1 MDTWARKTLARLR
14 GWRFFTPVLY
24 GTLILL
30 ALLFYGLGDGWF
42 QAAPRDGPQAKEE
55 TLEAR
60 LEDILSTV
68 RGAGRV
74 RVLVTYATAGER
86 VAATVSTLDESV
98 SETSGGT
105 TATRSE
111 QSREMKQ
118 PATVSTR
125 DASSSETSG
134 GTTATR
140 TEQSREMRQPATVST
155 EGGQSP
161 IILVEREPEIRG
173 VIVVAEGAADPAV
186 RLSLQRAVQ
195 AVTGVSLSCIEV
207 FEMNYPS

>member
-1 MDTWARKTLARLR
+1 MGAARVKKTFERIRR
-14 GWRFFTPVLY
+14 GRYSFAAIYGVLF
-24 GTLILL
+24 LL
-30 ALLFYGLGDGWF
+30 AVFFYGIGDGWF
-42 QAAPRDGPQAKEE
+42 RFEPRAGPSAQTEA

-60 LEDILSTV
+60 LEDILGTV
-68 RGAGRV
+68 RGAGKV
-74 RVLVTYATAGER
+74 RVLITYATAGER

-118 PATVSTR
+118 PATV
-125 DASSSETSG
+125 
-134 GTTATR
+134 ATD
-140 TEQSREMRQPATVST
+140 
-155 EGGQSP
+155 GGQSP

>member
-1 MDTWARKTLARLR
+1 MDRTWIKRVFERLR
-14 GWRFFTPVLY
+14 GWRYFSAALY
-24 GTLILL
+24 GALLLL
-30 ALLFYGLGDGWF
+30 AVLFYGVGDGWF
-42 QAAPRDGPQAKEE
+42 VAAPRDGPVKAET
-55 TLEAR
+55 TLESR

-74 RVLVTYATAGER
+74 RVLITYSTAGER
-86 VAATVSTLDESV
+86 VAATVSTTDESV
-98 SETSGGT
+98 SETSGGA

-118 PATVSTR
+118 PATISV
-125 DASSSETSG
+125 G
-134 GTTATR
+134 
-140 TEQSREMRQPATVST
+140 
-155 EGGQSP
+155 GGQSP
-161 IILVEREPEIRG
+161 IILVEKEPEIRG
-173 VIVVAEGAADPAV
+173 VLVVAEGAADPTV

>member
-1 MDTWARKTLARLR
+1 MGGGWAEKMLERVRA
-14 GWRFFTPVLY
+14 WRHFSVAAYSAL
-24 GTLILL
+24 LLL
-30 ALLFYGLGDGWF
+30 AILFYGVGDGWF
-42 QAAPRDGPQAKEE
+42 AASPRDGPTKTES
-55 TLEAR
+55 TLESR
-60 LEDILSTV
+60 LEDILCTV

-74 RVLVTYATAGER
+74 RVLITYATAGER
-86 VAATVSTLDESV
+86 VTATVSTTDESV
-98 SETSGGT
+98 SETSGGA

-118 PATVSTR
+118 PATVST
-125 DASSSETSG
+125 
-134 GTTATR
+134 
-140 TEQSREMRQPATVST
+140 

-161 IILVEREPEIRG
+161 IILVEKEPEIRG
-173 VIVVAEGAADPAV
+173 VLVVAEGAADPTV

>member
-1 MDTWARKTLARLR
+1 MDR
-14 GWRFFTPVLY
+14 GWLRSALDRFRTKRLY
-24 GTLILL
+24 SLAAYGALLLL
-30 ALLFYGLGDGWF
+30 AVLFYGIGDGWF
-42 QAAPRDGPQAKEE
+42 MGTPRDGPKPTEE
-55 TLEAR
+55 SLETR
-60 LEDILSTV
+60 LEDILGSM
-68 RGAGRV
+68 RGAGKV
-74 RVLVTYATAGER
+74 WVLFTYSTAGER

-98 SETSGGT
+98 SETSGGA

-118 PATVSTR
+118 PAMVT
-125 DASSSETSG
+125 
-134 GTTATR
+134 
-140 TEQSREMRQPATVST
+140 T

-161 IILVEREPEIRG
+161 IILVERQPEIRG
-173 VIVVAEGAADPAV
+173 VIVVAEGAADPTV

>member
-1 MDTWARKTLARLR
+1 MKGTGMKAVWDRLR
-14 GWRFFTPVLY
+14 SWKYASWVLY
-24 GTLILL
+24 GTLLLL
-30 ALLFYGLGDGWF
+30 AGFFYGLGEGWF
-42 QAAPRDGPQAKEE
+42 QAAPRDGPAAAAED

-60 LEDILSTV
+60 LEDIRSTV
-68 RGAGRV
+68 RGAGKV

-86 VAATVSTLDESV
+86 VAAT
-98 SETSGGT
+98 
-105 TATRSE
+105 RSE
-111 QSREMKQ
+111 QSGEMKQ
-118 PATVSTR
+118 PATV
-125 DASSSETSG
+125 A
-134 GTTATR
+134 
-140 TEQSREMRQPATVST
+140 T

-195 AVTGVSLSCIEV
+195 AVTGVPLSCIEV

>member
-1 MDTWARKTLARLR
+1 MKGTGMKAVWDRLR
-14 GWRFFTPVLY
+14 SWKYASWVLY
-24 GTLILL
+24 GTLLLL
-30 ALLFYGLGDGWF
+30 AGLFYGLGEGWF
-42 QAAPRDGPQAKEE
+42 QAAPRDGPAAEE
-55 TLEAR
+55 VTLEAR

-68 RGAGRV
+68 RGAGKV

-98 SETSGGT
+98 SETSGVNS
-105 TATRSE
+105 ATRSE

-118 PATVSTR
+118 PATV
-125 DASSSETSG
+125 A
-134 GTTATR
+134 
-140 TEQSREMRQPATVST
+140 T

-195 AVTGVSLSCIEV
+195 AVTGVPLSCIEV

>member
-1 MDTWARKTLARLR
+1 MEAARIKKALDRLR
-14 GWRFFTPVLY
+14 SRKHFSWAVY
-24 GTLILL
+24 GALLLL
-30 ALLFYGLGDGWF
+30 AIFFYGLGEGWF
-42 QAAPRDGPQAKEE
+42 RAAPRDGPTAPEA
-55 TLEAR
+55 TLEER
-60 LEDILSTV
+60 LEDILSRM
-68 RGAGRV
+68 RGAGKV
-74 RVLVTYATAGER
+74 RVLITYATAGER

-118 PATVSTR
+118 PATV
-125 DASSSETSG
+125 A
-134 GTTATR
+134 
-140 TEQSREMRQPATVST
+140 T

-173 VIVVAEGAADPAV
+173 VIVVAEGAADPTV

-195 AVTGVSLSCIEV
+195 AVTGVPLSCIEV

>member
-1 MDTWARKTLARLR
+1 MDVGWARKAVERIHGQR
-14 GWRFFTPVLY
+14 WFSVILY
-24 GTLILL
+24 GVLL
-30 ALLFYGLGDGWF
+30 VLAVLCYGVGDGWF
-42 QAAPRDGPQAKEE
+42 RTSPRDGPAAVET
-55 TLEAR
+55 TLEVR

-74 RVLVTYATAGER
+74 RVLITYSTAGER
-86 VAATVSTLDESV
+86 VAATVSTTDESV

-111 QSREMKQ
+111 QSRQMEQ
-118 PATVSTR
+118 PATISI
-125 DASSSETSG
+125 
-134 GTTATR
+134 
-140 TEQSREMRQPATVST
+140 

-161 IILVEREPEIRG
+161 IILVEKEPEIRG
-173 VIVVAEGAADPAV
+173 VLVVAEGAADPAV
-186 RLSLQRAVQ
+186 RLDLQRAVQ

>member
-1 MDTWARKTLARLR
+1 MDVTRIKKAFERLR
-14 GWRFFTPVLY
+14 SWRFFPVALY
-24 GTLILL
+24 GSLFLL
-30 ALLFYGLGDGWF
+30 AGLFYGIGEGWF
-42 QAAPRDGPQAKEE
+42 QAAPRDGPGAVET

-98 SETSGGT
+98 SESSGGA
-105 TATRSE
+105 TATRS
-111 QSREMKQ
+111 
-118 PATVSTR
+118 
-125 DASSSETSG
+125 
-134 GTTATR
+134 
-140 TEQSREMRQPATVST
+140 EQSREMRQPATVST
-155 EGGQSP
+155 DGGQSP
-161 IILVEREPEIRG
+161 IILVEKEPEIRG
-173 VIVVAEGAADPAV
+173 VIVVAEGAADPSV

-195 AVTGVSLSCIEV
+195 AVTGVSLSSIEV

>member
-1 MDTWARKTLARLR
+1 MDRAWVRRACERMRN
-14 GWRFFTPVLY
+14 WRFFSAAVY
-24 GTLILL
+24 GALILL
-30 ALLFYGLGDGWF
+30 AVVFYGIGDGWF
-42 QAAPRDGPQAKEE
+42 RSGAPRDGPDKAQE
-55 TLEAR
+55 TLEIR
-60 LEDILSTV
+60 LEDILGSI

-74 RVLVTYATAGER
+74 RVLITYATAGER
-86 VAATVSTLDESV
+86 VTATVSTLDESV

-111 QSREMKQ
+111 QSRETKQ
-118 PATVSTR
+118 PATV
-125 DASSSETSG
+125 
-134 GTTATR
+134 ATD
-140 TEQSREMRQPATVST
+140 
-155 EGGQSP
+155 GGQSP

-195 AVTGVSLSCIEV
+195 AVTGVPLSCIEV

>member
-1 MDTWARKTLARLR
+1 MNGTRIKAVLDRLR
-14 GWRFFTPVLY
+14 GWKYCSWAVY
-24 GTLILL
+24 GALLLL
-30 ALLFYGLGDGWF
+30 AGLFYGLGEGWF
-42 QAAPRDGPQAKEE
+42 QGAPRDGPASPET

-60 LEDILSTV
+60 LEDILCTV
-68 RGAGRV
+68 RGAGKV
-74 RVLVTYATAGER
+74 RVLITYATAGER

-111 QSREMKQ
+111 QSREM
-118 PATVSTR
+118 
-125 DASSSETSG
+125 
-134 GTTATR
+134 
-140 TEQSREMRQPATVST
+140 RQPATVT
-155 EGGQSP
+155 TDGGQSP

-195 AVTGVSLSCIEV
+195 AVTGVPLSCIEV

>member
-1 MDTWARKTLARLR
+1 MKGMGIKAVWDRLR
-14 GWRFFTPVLY
+14 SWKYASLVLY
-24 GTLILL
+24 GTLLLL
-30 ALLFYGLGDGWF
+30 AGLFYGLGEGWF
-42 QAAPRDGPQAKEE
+42 QAAPRDGPAAAEV

-68 RGAGRV
+68 RGAGKV

-98 SETSGGT
+98 SETSGVNS
-105 TATRSE
+105 ATRS
-111 QSREMKQ
+111 
-118 PATVSTR
+118 
-125 DASSSETSG
+125 
-134 GTTATR
+134 
-140 TEQSREMRQPATVST
+140 EQSREMRQPATVST

-195 AVTGVSLSCIEV
+195 AVTGIPLSCIEV

>member
-1 MDTWARKTLARLR
+1 MKGTGMKAVWDRLR
-14 GWRFFTPVLY
+14 SWKYASWVLY
-24 GTLILL
+24 GTLLLL
-30 ALLFYGLGDGWF
+30 AGFFYGLGEGWF
-42 QAAPRDGPQAKEE
+42 QAAPRDGPAAAAED

-68 RGAGRV
+68 RGAGKV

-98 SETSGGT
+98 SETSGVN

-118 PATVSTR
+118 PATVSTE
-125 DASSSETSG
+125 S
-134 GTTATR
+134 
-140 TEQSREMRQPATVST
+140 
-155 EGGQSP
+155 GQSP

-173 VIVVAEGAADPAV
+173 VIVVAEGAADPSV

>member
-1 MDTWARKTLARLR
+1 MDGAWARRTLKQIRD
-14 GWRFFTPVLY
+14 WRHFTVAAY
-24 GTLILL
+24 GALLLL
-30 ALLFYGLGDGWF
+30 AVLFYGIGDGWF
-42 QAAPRDGPQAKEE
+42 QASPRDGPREAQVS
-55 TLEAR
+55 LEVR

-74 RVLVTYATAGER
+74 RVLITYSTAGER
-86 VAATVSTLDESV
+86 VAATVSTTDESV

-111 QSREMKQ
+111 QSREM
-118 PATVSTR
+118 
-125 DASSSETSG
+125 
-134 GTTATR
+134 
-140 TEQSREMRQPATVST
+140 RQPATIST
-155 EGGQSP
+155 DSGQSP

-195 AVTGVSLSCIEV
+195 AVTGVPLSCIEV

>member
-1 MDTWARKTLARLR
+1 MDTWARKALARLR

-42 QAAPRDGPQAKEE
+42 RTAPRDGPQAKEE

-86 VAATVSTLDESV
+86 VT
-98 SETSGGT
+98 
-105 TATRSE
+105 
-111 QSREMKQ
+111 
-118 PATVSTR
+118 ATVSTR

-173 VIVVAEGAADPAV
+173 VIVVAEGAADPTV

-195 AVTGVSLSCIEV
+195 AVTGVALSCIEV
-207 FEMNYPS
+207 FEMNYPT

>member
-1 MDTWARKTLARLR
+1 MDGAWLKTTFSRLR
-14 GWRFFTPVLY
+14 SWRHFSAALY
-24 GTLILL
+24 GTLVLL
-30 ALLFYGLGDGWF
+30 AVLCYGMGDGWF
-42 QAAPRDGPQAKEE
+42 TAAARAGPAKTET

-74 RVLVTYATAGER
+74 RVLITYSTAGER
-86 VAATVSTLDESV
+86 VAATVSTTDESV

-105 TATRSE
+105 SATRSE
-111 QSREMKQ
+111 QSREMLQ
-118 PATVSTR
+118 PATIT
-125 DASSSETSG
+125 
-134 GTTATR
+134 
-140 TEQSREMRQPATVST
+140 T

-161 IILVEREPEIRG
+161 IILVEKEPEIRG
-173 VIVVAEGAADPAV
+173 VIVVAEGAADPVV

-195 AVTGVSLSCIEV
+195 AVTGASLSCIEV

>member
-1 MDTWARKTLARLR
+1 MDRPWLKKFEQFRS
-14 GWRFFTPVLY
+14 WRYFAPALY
-24 GTLILL
+24 GALIML
-30 ALLFYGLGDGWF
+30 AVLFYGMGDGWF
-42 QAAPRDGPQAKEE
+42 RAAPRAGPTKTET
-55 TLEAR
+55 TLESR

-74 RVLVTYATAGER
+74 RVLITYSTAGER

-111 QSREMKQ
+111 QSREM
-118 PATVSTR
+118 
-125 DASSSETSG
+125 
-134 GTTATR
+134 
-140 TEQSREMRQPATVST
+140 RQPATVSGD
-155 EGGQSP
+155 GGQSP
-161 IILVEREPEIRG
+161 IILVEKEPEIRG

-195 AVTGVSLSCIEV
+195 AVTGAPLSCIQV

>member
-1 MDTWARKTLARLR
+1 MDRARVQRTLERVRTWRYFSVAAYGALLLLAVL
-14 GWRFFTPVLY
+14 LY
-24 GTLILL
+24 GI
-30 ALLFYGLGDGWF
+30 GDGWF
-42 QAAPRDGPQAKEE
+42 QGAPRDGPTGNDE
-55 TLEAR
+55 TLELR

-68 RGAGRV
+68 RGAGKV
-74 RVLVTYATAGER
+74 RVLITYATAGER

-111 QSREMKQ
+111 QSREM
-118 PATVSTR
+118 
-125 DASSSETSG
+125 
-134 GTTATR
+134 
-140 TEQSREMRQPATVST
+140 RQPATVT
-155 EGGQSP
+155 TGEGQSP

-173 VIVVAEGAADPAV
+173 VIVVAEGAADPTV

-195 AVTGVSLSCIEV
+195 AVTGVPLSCIEV